1 MNFFDKDENQQTIN
15 SLLSKINEIRHGN
28 LCDNIKIKTRSICND
43 YEELFKLSKN
53 LRFKNSFFFMALYE
67 NNKKMIEHK
76 NTLNELFNITKEKY
90 VAL

>member
-28 LCDNIKIKTRSICND
+28 LCDNIKIKTRSNFND

-53 LRFKNSFFFMALYE
+53 LRFKNSFFLWLFM
-67 NNKKMIEHK
+67 K
-76 NTLNELFNITKEKY
+76 ITKK
-90 VAL
+90 